1 MFGFSEGK
9 VKTVLT
15 ITDMHCSM
23 CEATLNKA
31 IRDKFDV
38 KKVKSSAK
46 KKETVIWSEEPLPE
60 DELRAVIAETGYTLT
75 DIAAE

>member
-15 ITDMHCSM
+15 ITDLHCSM
-23 CEATLNKA
+23 CEATVNEA
-31 IRDKFDV
+31 IRNKFDV

-46 KKETVIWSEEPLPE
+46 KKETIIWSDEPLPE

-75 DIAAE
+75 DIATE

>member
-23 CEATLNKA
+23 CEATVNDA
-31 IRDKFDV
+31 IRSRFDV

-46 KKETVIWSEEPLPE
+46 KSETVIWSDEPLPE
-60 DELRAVIAETGYTLT
+60 EELRAVIKETGYTLT
-75 DIAAE
+75 DITSA

>member
-9 VKTVLT
+9 VKTVLK

-23 CEATLNKA
+23 CEATVNEA
-31 IRDKFDV
+31 IRNRFDV

-46 KKETVIWSEEPLPE
+46 KCETVIWSEEPLPE